1 MGGALAGPV
10 TAYVY
15 DWNMLPIG
23 QALWLKELE
32 TYIPF
37 PPMQDPATYNLTQ
50 VMQQVQQMKT
60 PRRIGRRQARADAR
74 ASDRG
79 ARAPQSDRVDVPSG
93 AGDEIRSCY
102 RSCARRS
109 LSGRGDARRGRH
121 RSRSRRTAR
130 RPRRRRQELAKQA
143 QNPIANLI
151 SVPFQN
157 NSNFNYGPRERTQN
171 ILNFQPVIPFKLT
184 EDWNLITRTIVPIV
198 HQPSL
203 AKGETSDNG
212 LGDVNPTLFFATS
225 IAKDVL
231 VGFGPTFTLP
241 TSSQDSLG
249 ARKWSA
255 GPAAVAVWTPGK
267 WVVGGLI
274 NNQWSFAGDS
284 DERSVNAMLLQP
296 FVNYNIADGWYLTSS
311 PIITADWNA
320 RESKDTWT
328 VPVGGGVGRL
338 FRLGKLPIN
347 ASIQA
352 FDNVET
358 PAVRRRLDAAAAGAV
373 PVPEVRRC
381 RMHSPRTR
389 CSAGAWCWPRLA
401 RALLRAR
408 RPTRCRPGTTAPAK
422 QAIVDFVRRPP
433 TSRAAPTSC
442 RPRSGIAT
450 FDQDGTLW
458 VEQPMYTQVMFA
470 SSGCRRWCKAKPE
483 LEGRGAVQD
492 RAVGRPRG
500 DRQAAR

>member
-1 MGGALAGPV
+1 MTLWCGVAAGQEP
-10 TAYVY
+10 TKPAGR
-15 DWNMLPIG
+15 D
-23 QALWLKELE
+23 E
-32 TYIPF
+32 T
-37 PPMQDPATYNLTQ
+37 
-50 VMQQVQQMKT
+50 
-60 PRRIGRRQARADAR
+60 
-74 ASDRG
+74 
-79 ARAPQSDRVDVPSG
+79 
-93 AGDEIRSCY
+93 
-102 RSCARRS
+102 
-109 LSGRGDARRGRH
+109 
-121 RSRSRRTAR
+121 
-130 RPRRRRQELAKQA
+130 QELAKQA

-157 NSNFNYGPRERTQN
+157 NTNFNFGPRERTQN

-212 LGDVNPTLFFATS
+212 LGDINPTLFFATS
-225 IAKDVL
+225 VAKDVL

-284 DERSVNAMLLQP
+284 DERSVNAMLFQP

-328 VPVGGGVGRL
+328 VPIGAGAGRL

-347 ASIQA
+347 TSIQA

-358 PAVRRRLDAAAAGAV
+358 PQHGADWTLRL
-373 PVPEVRRC
+373 
-381 RMHSPRTR
+381 
-389 CSAGAWCWPRLA
+389 
-401 RALLRAR
+401 
-408 RPTRCRPGTTAPAK
+408 
-422 QAIVDFVRRPP
+422 
-433 TSRAAPTSC
+433 
-442 RPRSGIAT
+442 
-450 FDQDGTLW
+450 
-458 VEQPMYTQVMFA
+458 QVQFLFP
-470 SSGCRRWCKAKPE
+470 K
-483 LEGRGAVQD
+483 
-492 RAVGRPRG
+492 
-500 DRQAAR
+500 

>member
-1 MGGALAGPV
+1 M
-10 TAYVY
+10 
-15 DWNMLPIG
+15 
-23 QALWLKELE
+23 
-32 TYIPF
+32 
-37 PPMQDPATYNLTQ
+37 
-50 VMQQVQQMKT
+50 
-60 PRRIGRRQARADAR
+60 
-74 ASDRG
+74 
-79 ARAPQSDRVDVPSG
+79 
-93 AGDEIRSCY
+93 
-102 RSCARRS
+102 
-109 LSGRGDARRGRH
+109 
-121 RSRSRRTAR
+121 
-130 RPRRRRQELAKQA
+130 
-143 QNPIANLI
+143 
-151 SVPFQN
+151 PFQN
-157 NSNFNYGPRERTQN
+157 NTNFNYGPRERTQN

-225 IAKDVL
+225 VAKDVL

-284 DERSVNAMLLQP
+284 DERSVNAMLFQP

-328 VPVGGGVGRL
+328 VPIGAGVGRL

-347 ASIQA
+347 TSIQA

-358 PAVRRRLDAAAAGAV
+358 PQYGADWTLRL
-373 PVPEVRRC
+373 
-381 RMHSPRTR
+381 
-389 CSAGAWCWPRLA
+389 
-401 RALLRAR
+401 
-408 RPTRCRPGTTAPAK
+408 
-422 QAIVDFVRRPP
+422 
-433 TSRAAPTSC
+433 
-442 RPRSGIAT
+442 
-450 FDQDGTLW
+450 
-458 VEQPMYTQVMFA
+458 QVQFLFP
-470 SSGCRRWCKAKPE
+470 K
-483 LEGRGAVQD
+483 
-492 RAVGRPRG
+492 
-500 DRQAAR
+500 